1 MQILFK
7 VFWFPVLNSDKCPN
21 HKFYAFLLFYCL
33 ILLRLLDTFPAL
45 LPRPILCISPPCC
58 VHLLCVSLAC
68 SRPAVYIHYFSPP
81 LLHAC
86 LPSIRLPLPL
96 RVLPASPPPP
106 VRASILHLALL
117 LLGTW
122 AFFRQLLQ
130 AFMHTLLCL
139 LVFPHA
145 LSTFFQP
152 PFAYPLSLLI
162 FILFFLPSFWYS
174 GSFSLLICA
183 TLLSVSPLYH
193 FSPILSDPFLQI
205 DSTGKMFCSR
215 LQRCASLRCKPFST
229 VSNLTVVSL
238 ICRIPFFLILLHY
251 WVHFHEKQSS

>member
-7 VFWFPVLNSDKCPN
+7 VFWFPVLNSDKCSN
-21 HKFYAFLLFYCL
+21 HKFYDFLLFYCL
-33 ILLRLLDTFPAL
+33 ILLRLLDTFPVL

-68 SRPAVYIHYFSPP
+68 SLPAVYIHNFSPS
-81 LLHAC
+81 LLYAC

-145 LSTFFQP
+145 LSSFFQP
-152 PFAYPLSLLI
+152 PLCISLIPAYLYP
-162 FILFFLPSFWYS
+162 FLPSIFLIFWFLLSPYLRHPS
-174 GSFSLLICA
+174 LGLPFVPFLSNSLWSVLANWFYRKNVLLSFAEVRKPALQTIQHCVKSDGSQLNLQNSFFPHITALLGSFPWKA
-183 TLLSVSPLYH
+183 
-193 FSPILSDPFLQI
+193 
-205 DSTGKMFCSR
+205 K
-215 LQRCASLRCKPFST
+215 
-229 VSNLTVVSL
+229 
-238 ICRIPFFLILLHY
+238 
-251 WVHFHEKQSS
+251 